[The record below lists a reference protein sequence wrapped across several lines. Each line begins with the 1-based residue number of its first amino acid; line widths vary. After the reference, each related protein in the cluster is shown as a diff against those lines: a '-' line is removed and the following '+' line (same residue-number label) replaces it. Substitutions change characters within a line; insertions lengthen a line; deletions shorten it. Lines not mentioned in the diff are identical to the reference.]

1 MKEEERRKEKEEKK
15 GRVYTWECPS
25 PECIVYVSTCSHV
38 CMCVGHRLMLGA
50 SLSCFLPF
58 CETGLSLTQPG
69 AHSCARLTGWW
80 TARILQGP
88 PPRYWGCRHVMWM
101 LEIQTGPHACYSKC
115 FFTWLGHLSPGPCVC
130 VSLSSK
136 YSCLSILIAGIMHML
151 YHTLPSPLPPPFFFK
166 SKRKLKHLG
175 VLEPCQTMG
184 P

>member
-1 MKEEERRKEKEEKK
+1 MRMSLP
-15 GRVYTWECPS
+15 RVYCVCEY
-25 PECIVYVSTCSHV
+25 IFTCVHV
-38 CMCVGHRLMLGA
+38 CRSQVNVGCLPQLF
-50 SLSCFLPF
+50 STFLWDR
-58 CETGLSLTQPG
+58 SLTQPG

-80 TARILQGP
+80 IARILQGP

-151 YHTLPSPLPPPFFFK
+151 YHTLPSPLPPLFFK